1 MFFCENCGNKID
13 NNNNFCVNCGN
24 KINRVNNNSLNV
36 KNEESNWLKSAS
48 IVLGSISIVG
58 CITLIFF
65 PISIILSIIGLIL
78 GIIATKKGKNML
90 GIILNVIGL
99 LLSILIIFI
108 IVLFMGTFR
117 NDEYE
122 EDFYRDSYD
131 YRNFMNIIDDKYY

>member
-24 KINRVNNNSLNV
+24 KINRVNNNSINF
-36 KNEESNWLKSAS
+36 KNEESNGLKIAS

-58 CITLIFF
+58 CIFF

-99 LLSILIIFI
+99 LLSMLIIFI
-108 IVLFMGTFR
+108 IVLFMGG
-117 NDEYE
+117 
-122 EDFYRDSYD
+122 
-131 YRNFMNIIDDKYY
+131 I